1 MRQRRRQ
8 TNMAKKNDDSSD
20 SDVERVLD
28 GIESAKKWYDENKD
42 LIERF
47 TGGGNGVDLTDTGP
61 MTEAEVHDDRVI
73 VVADVPGVRPT
84 DMRVKF
90 YENAIQCTI
99 DGESFKATVPSDVD
113 EDSLSADM
121 KNGVLR
127 VEMERE
133 NAAQDEAVSS
143 NISHTDDTIPNP
155 EGDGIGERD
164 EGDPVDELADLVD
177 DDNAQDDNESAE
189 EGGED

>member
-1 MRQRRRQ
+1 
-8 TNMAKKNDDSSD
+8 MANRNDEDSD

-28 GIESAKKWYDENKD
+28 GIESAKNWYDENKD

-61 MTEAEVHDDRVI
+61 MTEAEIHDDRVI

-90 YENAIQCTI
+90 YENAIECSI
-99 DGESFKATVPSDVD
+99 DGESFKATVPRDVD
-113 EDSLSADM
+113 EDSLRADM

-133 NAAQDEAVSS
+133 NAAQDKAIGN
-143 NISHTDDTIPNP
+143 NISHTDDSIPNP
-155 EGDGIGERD
+155 EDDGIGEQD
-164 EGDPVDELADLVD
+164 DSDPIDELTDLVD
-177 DDNAQDDNESAE
+177 DDNVQDDNGSAE
-189 EGGED
+189 EGGEN